1 MNNSIIRLENL
12 NKSYFLKRD
21 EFKALKDINMEVD
34 PGEFIMIM
42 GKSGSGKTT
51 LMNILSFLDNY
62 QSGKFIFMGEDTSN
76 FDEKHRCSV
85 RNQHMGFVFQ
95 QFHLID
101 SLNVFQNIELPLLY
115 SRKYSKEERKKK
127 VLECLQLVKLEEK
140 ANNMTNE
147 LSGGQQQRV
156 AIARALINSPSII
169 FADEPTGALDSENS
183 EIVMGIFHDLHK
195 SGKTI
200 VMVTHDEELTSYSTR
215 VVRIKDGRI
224 KEEITNVDS

>member
-1 MNNSIIRLENL
+1 MNNAIIRLENL

>member
-1 MNNSIIRLENL
+1 MNNAIIRLENL

-76 FDEKHRCSV
+76 FDEKHRCNV

-115 SRKYSKEERKKK
+115 SRKSSKEERKKK

>member
-1 MNNSIIRLENL
+1 MNNAIIRLENL

-183 EIVMGIFHDLHK
+183 ETVMGIFHDLHK

>member
-1 MNNSIIRLENL
+1 MNDSIIRLENL

-76 FDEKHRCSV
+76 FDEKHRCNV

>member
-1 MNNSIIRLENL
+1 MNNAIIRLENL

-76 FDEKHRCSV
+76 FDEKHRCNV

-183 EIVMGIFHDLHK
+183 EIVMGIFHNLHK

>member
-1 MNNSIIRLENL
+1 
-12 NKSYFLKRD
+12 
-21 EFKALKDINMEVD
+21 
-34 PGEFIMIM
+34 
-42 GKSGSGKTT
+42 
-51 LMNILSFLDNY
+51 
-62 QSGKFIFMGEDTSN
+62 MGEDTSN

>member
-76 FDEKHRCSV
+76 FDEKHRCNV